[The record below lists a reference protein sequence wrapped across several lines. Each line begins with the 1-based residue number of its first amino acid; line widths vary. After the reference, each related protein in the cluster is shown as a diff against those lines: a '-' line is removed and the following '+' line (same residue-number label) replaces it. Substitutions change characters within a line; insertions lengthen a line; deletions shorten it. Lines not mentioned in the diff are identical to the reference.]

1 MIMDTMSMIEEY
13 IEITITIM
21 DIIMDTMSMMKERV
35 VQMIV
40 R

>member
-1 MIMDTMSMIEEY
+1 MDTMSMIEEY

-21 DIIMDTMSMMKERV
+21 DIIMDTMSMMKEKV